1 MANTEKNSI
10 GNNGNAAILME
21 QLLLDKNQTAAV
33 LNVPPA
39 TIENLHRA
47 RLLRGCLV
55 GKHLR
60 WRPSD
65 IHRYVD
71 SLEAGNV

>member
-1 MANTEKNSI
+1 MKPDETHTQRSCRNTAE
-10 GNNGNAAILME
+10 LMG
-21 QLLLDKNQTAAV
+21 QLLLDKDQTAAV

-65 IHRYVD
+65 VRKYVD
-71 SLEAGNV
+71 SLEAVNV